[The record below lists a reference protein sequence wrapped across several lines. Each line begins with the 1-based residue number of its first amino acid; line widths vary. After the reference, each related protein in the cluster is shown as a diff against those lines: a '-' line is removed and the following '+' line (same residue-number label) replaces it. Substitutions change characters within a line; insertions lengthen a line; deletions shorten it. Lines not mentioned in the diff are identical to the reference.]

1 MFENPKRGREVR
13 NFTKNVPKILDLKSS
28 SEQIFSEK
36 WRWVPLNVVNL
47 ASFVTLTF
55 WFKKLLK
62 ILKILFYLYTLYDMI
77 GLPLWHTVLP
87 IWHIIPLPSHNGHLS
102 TTANFFCPQGGRC
115 GDVLLY
121 NPWTYSKPLEV
132 RFYNTFIQITQ
143 PVEVKIYEPGCRDH
157 YQWLGKAS
165 THIKCI
171 RKQMEKNLY
180 KSSLL

>member
-55 WFKKLLK
+55 WLKKLLK
-62 ILKILFYLYTLYDMI
+62 ILKILFYLYALYDMI

-87 IWHIIPLPSHNGHLS
+87 IWHITPLPPHNGHLS

-132 RFYNTFIQITQ
+132 RFYNTFIQGHPMDLFLKLSVLQ
-143 PVEVKIYEPGCRDH
+143 AHFC
-157 YQWLGKAS
+157 WLGDVKE
-165 THIKCI
+165 II
-171 RKQMEKNLY
+171 VLGRKV
-180 KSSLL
+180 LLGKR